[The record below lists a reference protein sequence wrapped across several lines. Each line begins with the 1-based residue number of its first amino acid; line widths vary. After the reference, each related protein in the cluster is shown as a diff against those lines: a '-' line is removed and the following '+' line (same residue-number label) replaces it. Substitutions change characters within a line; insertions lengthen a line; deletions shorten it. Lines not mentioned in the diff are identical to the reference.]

1 MTETEPGFSE
11 SVPTE
16 AVPADSASA
25 ETVLPE
31 PAPAEP
37 ASTEPA
43 QVDVAAAEAAQVEA
57 PQVEAAQVEAAR
69 IDAERSDAERS
80 ERAARRSRVRRNILR
95 WTGAIVLVLAVGG
108 GVAYAVSLPQ
118 RTDIPGL
125 RTASDGRY
133 DFPTLTLPTLPAG
146 QPAPSASANSTAQ
159 QHLAD
164 IRQLLLLHPIDAT
177 LPAKASGWFADPYT
191 LFSYSGTKS
200 MFAQYGLRHTA
211 TTTWTTGDGATTTIY
226 LLQFP
231 DGPAADNA
239 SSKLSLQKAAT
250 SNSFS
255 GALKGVPDGAIATTV
270 TPSTAASGD
279 YSVVKSSGKIT
290 RYGAF
295 VSGDVFAL
303 VIQSGPESL
312 PTAPFLQTLDLQAEL
327 LE

>member
-1 MTETEPGFSE
+1 MTETEPGFS
-11 SVPTE
+11 
-16 AVPADSASA
+16 
-25 ETVLPE
+25 
-31 PAPAEP
+31 
-37 ASTEPA
+37 
-43 QVDVAAAEAAQVEA
+43 
-57 PQVEAAQVEAAR
+57 EAAQVEAAR
-69 IDAERSDAERS
+69 IDTERSDAERTDTERS
-80 ERAARRSRVRRNILR
+80 DGERVDAERSARAARRSRVRRNILR

-164 IRQLLLLHPIDAT
+164 IRQLLLPHPIGAT
-177 LPAKASGWFADPYT
+177 LPAKSSGWFADAYK
-191 LFSYSGTKS
+191 LFSDSGTKS
-200 MFAQYGLRHTA
+200 MFARYGLRHTA

-270 TPSTAASGD
+270 TPASAASGD
-279 YSVVKSSGKIT
+279 YSVVTSSGKIT

-303 VIQSGPESL
+303 VIQSGPQSL
-312 PTAPFLQTLDLQAEL
+312 PAAPFLQTLDLQAEL